1 MIVIKGIRGAGKKSL
16 MLKHLK
22 FDFGLP
28 SNALY
33 ITADH
38 TLLETANDWY
48 KQESKLKK
56 IKSTFYCVIIEN
68 NRS

>member
-28 SNALY
+28 PMHFISQLTIPYWRRQMIGINK
-33 ITADH
+33 
-38 TLLETANDWY
+38 N
-48 KQESKLKK
+48 QS
-56 IKSTFYCVIIEN
+56 
-68 NRS
+68 